1 MCTYCEKCTPIPLV
15 YIDCVE
21 EKSAIMIVDNELSI
35 HITQSYW
42 HDYVDS
48 MASIELNYCPKCG
61 KKLKE
66 N

>member
-1 MCTYCEKCTPIPLV
+1 
-15 YIDCVE
+15 
-21 EKSAIMIVDNELSI
+21 MIVDNELSI